1 MPPSPPSP
9 ASTDLPKA
17 EPPQRATSF
26 FSRITPGL
34 HAAFGGGPA
43 AIRSD
48 LIAAVTLAAYL
59 LPSNIGD
66 ATLAGLPP
74 EAGLYAC
81 LFSGLVFWIFCSSR
95 HTTVTVT
102 SAISLLIGTSL
113 GELAGGDATRFWA
126 LASCTCLIVGAMAF
140 IAWALRA
147 GTLVNFIS
155 ETVMT
160 GFKAGVGL
168 HLTSTQLPKLFGF
181 KGSHGDFWER
191 MWWFFTHLQETNVL
205 ALVLGLGALGIL
217 LAGKVFL
224 KNKPVALFVM
234 IAGILIAT
242 IVPMGDRGVS
252 LLGEIP
258 HGLPNL
264 QVPPV
269 QLQDLNDLL
278 PLAMACFLLAAVE
291 SAAIGRTFAQKYRYK
306 VDINQEL
313 LAIAAANIAAGFG
326 RGYPVSGGM
335 SQSLV
340 NESAGARSPL
350 SGFGAAC
357 IVLLVA
363 VFLSGL
369 LRNLPQP
376 VLAAIVLIAVT
387 GLFKISSLKRLWHF
401 NRAEFCVA
409 MAAIVGVLTSGI
421 LRGVLIGAV
430 LSLLILLRRSSKP
443 HTTQLGRVPG
453 SNYFADATRHQE
465 NTTEPGVFVFRVDGS
480 LLYFNVDHVRE
491 RFFELLNQR
500 TDNIRLAILYLG
512 TTPWVDLA
520 GADLLLEIAEDL
532 KARNI
537 IFRIAEA
544 HGQVRDALRR
554 AGLEDH
560 TGIRA
565 NETVSEII
573 VTALTPA

>member
-1 MPPSPPSP
+1 MPPALPDTPKPEPQPSA
-9 ASTDLPKA
+9 ASFL
-17 EPPQRATSF
+17 
-26 FSRITPGL
+26 SRITPGL

-81 LFSGLVFWIFCSSR
+81 LFSGLVFWIFCSSQ
-95 HTTVTVT
+95 HTTITVT

-113 GELAGGDATRFWA
+113 GGLAGGDPTRFWA

-147 GTLVNFIS
+147 GALVNFIS
-155 ETVMT
+155 ETVLI
-160 GFKAGVGL
+160 GFKAGVAL

-191 MWWFFTHLQETNVL
+191 MGWFFTHLHETNPL
-205 ALVLGLGALGIL
+205 ALTFGLAALAIL
-217 LAGKVFL
+217 VAGKVFL

-234 IAGILIAT
+234 IAGILIAS
-242 IVPMGDRGVS
+242 IVPMSDRGVS

-258 HGLPNL
+258 HGLPHVQL
-264 QVPPV
+264 PPV
-269 QLQDLNDLL
+269 ELHDLNDLL
-278 PLAMACFLLAAVE
+278 PLAMACFMLAAVE
-291 SAAIGRTFAQKYRYK
+291 TAAIGRTFALKYRYK
-306 VDINQEL
+306 LDINQEL

-340 NESAGARSPL
+340 NESAGGRSPL

-376 VLAAIVLIAVT
+376 VLAAIVLVAVT

-401 NRAEFCVA
+401 NRAEFFVA
-409 MAAIVGVLTSGI
+409 MAALAGVLCSGL

-430 LSLLILLRRSSKP
+430 LSIIILLRRGSRP

-453 SNYFADATRHQE
+453 SQYFADAIRHQE
-465 NTTEPGVFVFRVDGS
+465 NTLEPGIFVFRVDSS
-480 LLYFNVDHVRE
+480 LLYFNVDYVRD
-491 RFFELLNQR
+491 RFFELLNER
-500 TDNIRLAILYLG
+500 TDNIRLAIFYLG
-512 TTPWVDLA
+512 TTPFVDIA
-520 GADLLLEIAEDL
+520 GADLLLELAEAL
-532 KARNI
+532 NARNI
-537 IFRIAEA
+537 TFRLAEA

-560 TGIRA
+560 TGIHA
-565 NETVSEII
+565 NETVSEI
-573 VTALTPA
+573 VAAALAQA